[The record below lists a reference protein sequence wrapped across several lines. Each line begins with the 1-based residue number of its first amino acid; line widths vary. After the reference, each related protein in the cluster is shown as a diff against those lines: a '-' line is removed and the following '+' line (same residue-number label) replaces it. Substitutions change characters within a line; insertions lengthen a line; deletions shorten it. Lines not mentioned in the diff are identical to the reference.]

1 DQLLGWG
8 WLDAIHPDDRA
19 HTFETWTTAVA
30 TRSLYKIEYR
40 VLRLD
45 SDYRNMLTRGVPIY
59 AGDGE
64 LREWF
69 GTCVDITDLKRAEEA
84 VRESEER
91 FRGTFENAAV
101 GIAHKD
107 LTGGFLL
114 VNNTFC
120 DIVGYT
126 RDELL
131 TRSWRDITHPD

>member
-1 DQLLGWG
+1 MRRWS
-8 WLDAIHPDDRA
+8 
-19 HTFETWTTAVA
+19 TAVA
-30 TRSLYKIEYR
+30 TRSLYQIEYR
-40 VLRLD
+40 VRRLD
-45 SDYRNMLTRGVPIY
+45 GEYRNMLTRGVPIY

-107 LTGGFLL
+107 PQAAS
-114 VNNTFC
+114 C
-120 DIVGYT
+120 SS
-126 RDELL
+126 
-131 TRSWRDITHPD
+131 TRSSATSSATPATSCSQRPGRTSLILMTWRPALRSTAP